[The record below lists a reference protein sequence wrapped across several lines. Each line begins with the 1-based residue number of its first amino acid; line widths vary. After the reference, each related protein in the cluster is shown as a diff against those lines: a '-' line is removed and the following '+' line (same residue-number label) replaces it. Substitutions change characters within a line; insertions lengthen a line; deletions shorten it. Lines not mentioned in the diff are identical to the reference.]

1 MNALNNVSIE
11 DARRIRKEIS
21 AVVTEIGK
29 SDSEEF
35 ESYKMIETI
44 GCYCLWLIK
53 SDTAFVTVRDLFE
66 RI

>member
-35 ESYKMIETI
+35 ESYKMRVI
-44 GCYCLWLIK
+44 GQNVLMG
-53 SDTAFVTVRDLFE
+53 
-66 RI
+66 